1 MLILKYK
8 NRLGEVLMYG
18 GGNHG
23 IMIKDLAGFGTV
35 EFEYESAVYSGCD
48 GQKTLSRRAVPRAL
62 TISVDISG
70 AGTAAEV
77 RRIIDVL
84 SEEGTLYISDTSE
97 GGISRRIYCSQSA
110 IPDAERIAAGKIAA
124 LTVQFVCD
132 SPYFEDAADTEIP
145 IYRRIKNL
153 STPFTLPAV
162 FGTTAAENTAFNI
175 GSAAVEPVIAIRFTK
190 TLSSAETVTVTN
202 STTGAFV
209 SFSYTPHSGDM
220 VKIDIPE
227 RRLTSSRL
235 GTITEQLSDDTYL
248 SDFRL
253 ERGRN
258 VIGVSV
264 GDAQSGAVVA
274 CIFNNKYLESAVI

>member
-1 MLILKYK
+1 MLNLKYK
-8 NRLGEVLMYG
+8 SSRGEVRLSG
-18 GGNHG
+18 DSSA
-23 IMIKDLAGFGTV
+23 IFRITETDGFGVAERSYTAAT
-35 EFEYESAVYSGCD
+35 YTGSD
-48 GQKTLSRRAVPRAL
+48 GQSTISSKYLPRTITLSGDIVSDDIRTEFSRAA
-62 TISVDISG
+62 DIMSEPGYLYVSDGG
-70 AGTAAEV
+70 A
-77 RRIIDVL
+77 D
-84 SEEGTLYISDTSE
+84 
-97 GGISRRIYCSQSA
+97 RRIYCNQMNF
-110 IPDAERIAAGKIAA
+110 PDINRILRGKIASFA
-124 LTVQFVCD
+124 VQFVCD
-132 SPYFEDAADTEIP
+132 NPYFEDAADTEIP

-190 TLSSAETVTVTN
+190 TLSTAETVKVTN

-209 SFSYTPHSGDM
+209 SFSYTPQSGDV

>member
-1 MLILKYK
+1 MLNLKYK
-8 NRLGEVLMYG
+8 SGRGEVRLSG
-18 GGNHG
+18 DSSA
-23 IMIKDLAGFGTV
+23 IFRITETDGFGVAERSYTTAT
-35 EFEYESAVYSGCD
+35 YTGSD
-48 GQKTLSRRAVPRAL
+48 GQSTISSKYLPRTITLSGDIVSDDIRTEFSRAV
-62 TISVDISG
+62 DIMSEPGYLYVSDGG
-70 AGTAAEV
+70 A
-77 RRIIDVL
+77 D
-84 SEEGTLYISDTSE
+84 
-97 GGISRRIYCSQSA
+97 RRIYCNQMNF
-110 IPDAERIAAGKIAA
+110 PDINRILRGKIATFA
-124 LTVQFVCD
+124 VQFVCD

-175 GSAAVEPVIAIRFTK
+175 GSAAVEPIIAIRFTK

-202 STTGAFV
+202 STTGASV
-209 SFSYTPHSGDM
+209 SFSYTPQSGDV

>member
-1 MLILKYK
+1 MLNLKYK
-8 NRLGEVLMYG
+8 SGRGEVRLSG
-18 GGNHG
+18 DSSA
-23 IMIKDLAGFGTV
+23 IFRITETDGFGVAERSYNTAT
-35 EFEYESAVYSGCD
+35 YTGSD
-48 GQKTLSRRAVPRAL
+48 GQSTISSKYLPRTITLSGDIVSDDIRTEFSRAV
-62 TISVDISG
+62 DIMSEPGYLYVSDGG
-70 AGTAAEV
+70 A
-77 RRIIDVL
+77 D
-84 SEEGTLYISDTSE
+84 
-97 GGISRRIYCSQSA
+97 RRIYCNQMNF
-110 IPDAERIAAGKIAA
+110 PDINRILRGKIASFA
-124 LTVQFVCD
+124 VQFVCD

-190 TLSSAETVTVTN
+190 TLSSAETVKVTN
-202 STTGAFV
+202 STTGASV
-209 SFSYTPHSGDM
+209 SFLYTPHSGDV
-220 VKIDIPE
+220 VKIDIPG

>member
-1 MLILKYK
+1 MLNLKYK
-8 NRLGEVLMYG
+8 SGRGEVRLSG
-18 GGNHG
+18 DSSA
-23 IMIKDLAGFGTV
+23 IFRITETDGFGVAERSYTAAT
-35 EFEYESAVYSGCD
+35 YTGSD
-48 GQKTLSRRAVPRAL
+48 GQSTISSKYLPRTITLSGDIVSDDIRTEFSRAVDIMSEPGYLYVSDGRA
-62 TISVDISG
+62 D
-70 AGTAAEV
+70 
-77 RRIIDVL
+77 
-84 SEEGTLYISDTSE
+84 
-97 GGISRRIYCSQSA
+97 RRIYCNQMNF
-110 IPDAERIAAGKIAA
+110 PDINRILRGKIATFA
-124 LTVQFVCD
+124 VQFVCD

-175 GSAAVEPVIAIRFTK
+175 GSAAVEPIIAIRFTK

-209 SFSYTPHSGDM
+209 SFSYTPQSGDV
-220 VKIDIPE
+220 VKIDIPG

-235 GTITEQLSDDTYL
+235 GTVTEQLSDDTYL

>member
-1 MLILKYK
+1 MLNLKYK
-8 NRLGEVLMYG
+8 SGRGEVRLSG
-18 GGNHG
+18 DSSA
-23 IMIKDLAGFGTV
+23 IFRITETDGFGVAERSYTAAT
-35 EFEYESAVYSGCD
+35 YTGSD
-48 GQKTLSRRAVPRAL
+48 GQSTISSKYLPRTITLSGDIVSDDIRTEFSRAVDIMSEPGYLYVSDGRA
-62 TISVDISG
+62 D
-70 AGTAAEV
+70 
-77 RRIIDVL
+77 
-84 SEEGTLYISDTSE
+84 
-97 GGISRRIYCSQSA
+97 RRIYCNQMNF
-110 IPDAERIAAGKIAA
+110 PDINRILRGKIATFA
-124 LTVQFVCD
+124 VQFVCD

-209 SFSYTPHSGDM
+209 SFSYTPQSGDV
-220 VKIDIPE
+220 VKIDIPG